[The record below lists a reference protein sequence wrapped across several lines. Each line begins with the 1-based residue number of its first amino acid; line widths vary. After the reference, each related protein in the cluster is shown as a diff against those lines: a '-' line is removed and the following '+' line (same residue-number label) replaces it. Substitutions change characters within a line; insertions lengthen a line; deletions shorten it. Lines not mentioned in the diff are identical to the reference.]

1 MAEQEGI
8 YVYGVSGRP
17 PGDPVRRIRGVG
29 DAPVR
34 ELTEGQLTALVSTVS
49 LGEFGEAALRRNL
62 EDLGWLEATAR
73 AHHSVVDTAAL
84 SAATVPFGLATVYR
98 SEDRLREVLR
108 ARREE
113 FRRALGRITGRTE
126 WGVKGY
132 AESRRPVEPAEAA
145 DRTAAGGDRPGTSY
159 LLRRRARQQT
169 EENTREEVMAFADR
183 VDAGLRDIAVAARL
197 HRPQDPHLSGH
208 EGWMILNAAYLVD
221 DSRAEEFRA
230 AVEQLAALRPDVS
243 LQLTG
248 PWAPYSFATEEEEA
262 WTP

>member
-1 MAEQEGI
+1 VTERGL
-8 YVYGVSGRP
+8 YVYGVSGRS
-17 PGDPVRRIRGVG
+17 PGDAVRWMRGVG

-34 ELTEGQLTALVSTVS
+34 EVTEGELTALVSTVS

-98 SEDRLREVLR
+98 TEDRLREVLR
-108 ARREE
+108 ARQEE

-132 AESRRPVEPAEAA
+132 AQSRRTEEGTETAEEPAA
-145 DRTAAGGDRPGTSY
+145 GDRPGTSY
-159 LLRRRARQQT
+159 LLRRRVRQQT
-169 EENTREEVMAFADR
+169 EEATREEVMAFADR
-183 VDAGLRDIAVAARL
+183 VDAELAGIAVAGRL

-221 DSRAEEFRA
+221 DERAEEFQA
-230 AVEQLAALRPDVS
+230 AVARLAALRSDVS